1 MSTLTWITE
10 EKLERKVKKQGDQFR
25 WKKNITIL
33 YITTVRKREKV
44 SGHQSENEQQRKK
57 REQELIKRVTRKFL
71 EVSRCSREA
80 IKCTK
85 KACFTCKEFFFFAN
99 WTYRIFGCFR
109 WCHRLALH
117 DFIFYLCKL

>member
-10 EKLERKVKKQGDQFR
+10 EELERKVKKQGDQFR
-25 WKKNITIL
+25 WKKNIIIL
-33 YITTVRKREKV
+33 YITTVRKRENV

-80 IKCTK
+80 KQQQ
-85 KACFTCKEFFFFAN
+85 
-99 WTYRIFGCFR
+99 
-109 WCHRLALH
+109 
-117 DFIFYLCKL
+117 

>member
-10 EKLERKVKKQGDQFR
+10 EELERKVKKQGDQFR

-57 REQELIKRVTRKFL
+57 REQELIKCVTRKFL
-71 EVSRCSREA
+71 EVSRYSREA
-80 IKCTK
+80 MKCTK
-85 KACFTCKEFFFFAN
+85 KVCFTCKEFFFFAN
-99 WTYRIFGCFR
+99 WTY
-109 WCHRLALH
+109 
-117 DFIFYLCKL
+117 

>member
-10 EKLERKVKKQGDQFR
+10 EELERKVKKQGDQFR

-57 REQELIKRVTRKFL
+57 SEQELIKRVTRKFL

-80 IKCTK
+80 KQRQLNVLKKC
-85 KACFTCKEFFFFAN
+85 ASRARSLFF
-99 WTYRIFGCFR
+99 R
-109 WCHRLALH
+109 
-117 DFIFYLCKL
+117 

>member
-10 EKLERKVKKQGDQFR
+10 EELERKVKKQGDQFR
-25 WKKNITIL
+25 WKKNIIVL

-57 REQELIKRVTRKFL
+57 SEQELIKRVTRKFL

-80 IKCTK
+80 KQRQLNVLKKC
-85 KACFTCKEFFFFAN
+85 ASRARSLFF
-99 WTYRIFGCFR
+99 R
-109 WCHRLALH
+109 
-117 DFIFYLCKL
+117 

>member
-10 EKLERKVKKQGDQFR
+10 EELERKVKKQGDQFR
-25 WKKNITIL
+25 WKKNIIIL

-57 REQELIKRVTRKFL
+57 SEQELIKRVTRKFL

-80 IKCTK
+80 KQRQLNVLKKC
-85 KACFTCKEFFFFAN
+85 ASRARSLFF
-99 WTYRIFGCFR
+99 R
-109 WCHRLALH
+109 
-117 DFIFYLCKL
+117 

>member
-10 EKLERKVKKQGDQFR
+10 EELERKVKKQGDQFR

-71 EVSRCSREA
+71 EVSRYSREA
-80 IKCTK
+80 MKCTK
-85 KACFTCKEFFFFAN
+85 KVCFTCKEFFFSLIGPTEF
-99 WTYRIFGCFR
+99 
-109 WCHRLALH
+109 LAV
-117 DFIFYLCKL
+117 FVGVTA